1 MYNKI
6 LLASLSFSLSMLSSA
21 QIFAAGSCEIESA
34 PIPALAEYVRSVDAR
49 LAQVTMESQQL
60 GVCGITQWWASSS
73 VERTIDT
80 IDRALLE
87 IPLSTNM
94 LLDFRYNIEVA
105 ANGETRAP
113 VLRDGQIFA
122 RVGDRISSTIANI
135 ANRCTLD
142 GSIRSSL
149 SSLLS
154 ENQTLENIYKQAVLG
169 VPTAQFSGL
178 SQSGVL
184 IATAINVSY
193 IPPSTAS
200 CKDQNNVSESV
211 AKMMKSLENLGTNN
225 QNVWADWQKAILL
238 FRWWDGSK
246 KSLAEYSATQ
256 RQLLQWELARQGY
269 SSRSA
274 TAMLGNFDC
283 FKWNT
288 QWDMTAESATL
299 AERRCFAN
307 PILGVEN
314 ILLPWR
320 QLVDRAPT
328 TDARSYAVNNLSR
341 EQRLKQSIV
350 ATANKLETYRTPS
363 IDIKSAI
370 MSNLIDIH
378 IWLLSTSEQIEK
390 RLPIMYN
397 NCMKAQPSISCPR
410 P

>member
-1 MYNKI
+1 
-6 LLASLSFSLSMLSSA
+6 
-21 QIFAAGSCEIESA
+21 
-34 PIPALAEYVRSVDAR
+34 
-49 LAQVTMESQQL
+49 
-60 GVCGITQWWASSS
+60 
-73 VERTIDT
+73 
-80 IDRALLE
+80 
-87 IPLSTNM
+87 M

-238 FRWWDGSK
+238 FR
-246 KSLAEYSATQ
+246 
-256 RQLLQWELARQGY
+256 
-269 SSRSA
+269 
-274 TAMLGNFDC
+274 
-283 FKWNT
+283 
-288 QWDMTAESATL
+288 
-299 AERRCFAN
+299 
-307 PILGVEN
+307 
-314 ILLPWR
+314 
-320 QLVDRAPT
+320 
-328 TDARSYAVNNLSR
+328 
-341 EQRLKQSIV
+341 
-350 ATANKLETYRTPS
+350 
-363 IDIKSAI
+363 
-370 MSNLIDIH
+370 
-378 IWLLSTSEQIEK
+378 
-390 RLPIMYN
+390 
-397 NCMKAQPSISCPR
+397 
-410 P
+410 